1 MSEEHPDI
9 TKSKDP
15 NKAPDQIDIG
25 EFLSSLSDTLTELS
39 DAIDSESSDGIMN
52 ALDDMLRDVNNM
64 STSEPPAFTGDEEP
78 SSFPE
83 PQFTPVDKNAIKNDI
98 NDLKVQLRDLK
109 QQIDQGKQN
118 LQQLQNMGDTFVP
131 EFTDYINTLNDYA
144 TEIARTSSGGGG
156 RFNTEDLAHVN
167 LAYEYI
173 MAMKDLLIAILKE
186 IINHFGELSM
196 YEMICVA
203 LVPIAACA
211 SLLANV
217 MNMSAKTIGNAF
229 KLTIVGAFISTGLDD
244 AVEKFIKI
252 AAKILEI
259 IGCIAGICKFI
270 IGQIDGEMGE
280 FFSVISRIFAYV
292 FWAIDCITHAT
303 GVMAVEKVPKLPK
316 PISGWDIVDPYE
328 WFAGQI
334 EASISPFIPPIVVGM
349 TSPSPIVQGTN
360 KTPMVKQYKPAEEY
374 EIPKMEFD
382 GGGSVFD

>member
-1 MSEEHPDI
+1 MSEEHPDT

-144 TEIARTSSGGGG
+144 TEIARTKSGGGSK
-156 RFNTEDLAHVN
+156 FNTEDLAHVC

-211 SLLANV
+211 SLLANI

>member
-1 MSEEHPDI
+1 
-9 TKSKDP
+9 
-15 NKAPDQIDIG
+15 
-25 EFLSSLSDTLTELS
+25 
-39 DAIDSESSDGIMN
+39 
-52 ALDDMLRDVNNM
+52 
-64 STSEPPAFTGDEEP
+64 
-78 SSFPE
+78 
-83 PQFTPVDKNAIKNDI
+83 
-98 NDLKVQLRDLK
+98 
-109 QQIDQGKQN
+109 
-118 LQQLQNMGDTFVP
+118 
-131 EFTDYINTLNDYA
+131 
-144 TEIARTSSGGGG
+144 
-156 RFNTEDLAHVN
+156 
-167 LAYEYI
+167 
-173 MAMKDLLIAILKE
+173 MKDLLIAILKE